1 MPRATYFACFTCRHG
16 TVHPRLFIRII
27 LATKGKSMEVSGIA
41 PIFLT
46 ASAFERAC
54 EFYRK
59 LLPFVGLKPVSLKR
73 P

>member
-1 MPRATYFACFTCRHG
+1 
-16 TVHPRLFIRII
+16 

>member
-1 MPRATYFACFTCRHG
+1 
-16 TVHPRLFIRII
+16 
-27 LATKGKSMEVSGIA
+27 MEVSGIA